1 MVSMTDSKLV
11 TVIGG
16 SGFVGR
22 HVVRALARAGH
33 RVRVACRRPDLAGYT
48 QPTGVVGQVMP
59 VQANLRFPDSLA
71 AACAGADCVINLV
84 GVLFDSGAQGFDD
97 IHVKGAEAAALAA
110 KAAGARQ
117 FIHMS
122 ALGADPDWASQY
134 ARSKAEGE
142 GRVAQ
147 AFPGAVILRPSVIF
161 GPEDK
166 VFNTFAT
173 MARYSPLV
181 VLIGDGVT
189 RFQPVYVGDV
199 ALAITHLV
207 NRGET
212 SGKVYE
218 LGGPEVVSLKDM
230 AQMTMDVTER
240 KRWFMDLTWSESR
253 FLGHMFNLW
262 QKPWFRKL
270 TLGLFPM
277 PPFTSD
283 QVLTLRRDNVVS
295 RAAVAEGRDMAA
307 LGIVPRDLAGILP
320 SYLFR
325 YRKAGQFTAPS
336 GVPE

>member
-1 MVSMTDSKLV
+1 MTDRKLV

-33 RVRVACRRPDLAGYT
+33 RVRVACRRPDLAGFT
-48 QPTGVVGQVMP
+48 QPTGGVGQVMP
-59 VQANLRFPDSLA
+59 VQVNLRFPDSLA

-97 IHVKGAEAAALAA
+97 IHVTGAEAAARAA
-110 KAAGARQ
+110 RAAGAGQ

-122 ALGADPDWASQY
+122 ALGADAAWDSDY
-134 ARSKAEGE
+134 AKSKAEGE
-142 GRVAQ
+142 KRVAQ

-166 VFNTFAT
+166 LFNTFAT
-173 MARYSPLV
+173 MARYSPFI

-189 RFQPVYVGDV
+189 KFQPVYVGDV
-199 ALAITHLV
+199 ALAISHLV
-207 NRGET
+207 ARAET

-218 LGGPEVVSLKDM
+218 LGGPEVVSMKDM
-230 AQMTMDVTER
+230 ARLVLEVTER
-240 KRWFMDLTWSESR
+240 KRGFMDLTWSESR

-270 TLGLFPM
+270 TLGLAPW
-277 PPFTSD
+277 PPFTAD
-283 QVLTLRRDNVVS
+283 QVRTLRRDNVVS
-295 RAAVAEGRDMAA
+295 AEAVAEGRDLAA
-307 LGIVPRDLAGILP
+307 LGVAPRDLASILP
-320 SYLFR
+320 SYLYR
-325 YRKAGQFTAPS
+325 YRKAGQFTPS
-336 GVPE
+336 GEQA